1 MLTKNN
7 GRRKRILFC
16 FHYSGLNNGAV
27 RSMVDVIETLI
38 KEYNVEAY
46 IIYPDHRGSAIDYL
60 EQIGALCYRIPFYRE
75 DFYKTLERKQ
85 IIKNDFT
92 YLLKRMIAPYCF
104 YKASRIVSNYN
115 IEAIY
120 SNTIVIDYGFYLS
133 KKTKRPHFW
142 HIREFGKEDHGL
154 SLKSGEKHLYKH
166 MSDSK
171 AIIYISKAIEEKYR
185 SKLNNDTAQYVI
197 YNDVSTDFINPKKS
211 FNMDIKSPLHVAII
225 GTIQKGKGQ
234 LEAIQAAEIVNQERK
249 KIILHIAGKT
259 TGKYFDEIKKY
270 VIAHDLSR
278 YVFFDGFI
286 KDVNKYRINMDVG
299 IVASSNEAFGRVTI
313 EGMLSKLTIIGADVA
328 GTLELIQ
335 DQKNGLLYHKGD
347 IEQLAENLDML
358 YNNRIYMKQLAEE
371 GYLEAIEK
379 YTTHRAAKKI
389 ADILYEI

>member
-1 MLTKNN
+1 MLNKNN
-7 GRRKRILFC
+7 ESMKRILFC
-16 FHYSGLNNGAV
+16 FHYSDLNNGAV

-38 KEYNVEAY
+38 KVYNVEAY

-60 EQIGALCYRIPFYRE
+60 EQIGAQCYRIPFYRV
-75 DFYKTLERKQ
+75 DFYKTLQRKQ
-85 IIKNDFT
+85 IIKNDFI
-92 YLLKRMIAPYCF
+92 YLLKKMIAPYCF
-104 YKASRIVSNYN
+104 YKASRIISNHN

-120 SNTIVIDYGFYLS
+120 SNTIVIDYGFYLG
-133 KKTKRPHFW
+133 KKTERPHFW

-154 SLKSGEKHLYKH
+154 SLRCGEKKLYKH

-185 SKLNNDTAQYVI
+185 SKLNNNTAQYVI
-197 YNDVSTDFINPKKS
+197 HNDISTEFINPKKS

-234 LEAIQAAEIVNQERK
+234 LEAIQAAELVNKIRK

-259 TGKYFDEIKKY
+259 TGEYFDEIKKY
-270 VIAHDLSR
+270 VIAHDLSQF
-278 YVFFDGFI
+278 VLFDGFI
-286 KDVNKYRINMDVG
+286 KDVNKYRTNMDVG
-299 IVASSNEAFGRVTI
+299 IVASSYEAFGRVTI

-328 GTLELIQ
+328 GTLELIN
-335 DQKNGLLYHKGD
+335 DKKNGLLYHKGD
-347 IEQLAENLDML
+347 IEQLANNLDML

-371 GYLEAIEK
+371 GYLEAVEK

-389 ADILYEI
+389 ADIFI